1 MARVLCSGSFMC
13 DIITAGLPRLGDPG
27 DLIYAPHGIQIHP
40 GGHAA
45 NVAINLAQLGQTGIA
60 ATGGLGED
68 LFGDFM
74 EEQLTSHG
82 VEVHAQRMAD
92 VPTSKNVVLV
102 VKDEDR
108 RFYAELAANTML
120 SPEHVRSTLEETHPR
135 IFYQGTVGGLRLI
148 DPVLD
153 QVLGQAREMGA
164 LTFVDV
170 VYPTEA
176 AWRNL
181 RSSLHL
187 IDLLHCNLRESEK
200 LTGEGDPSKAADTLA
215 QQGVRLAMVT
225 MGSRGLIASTGE
237 AKLKVPAFN
246 VDTHDTTGAG
256 DAFCAG
262 VISAILGSEALP
274 ENRLPAS
281 QRELAEV
288 LLKGAAAGA
297 ACVTAAG
304 ATTAVTKERTQ
315 RLIAEQASDIR
326 TRMER
331 L

>member
-13 DIITAGLPRLGDPG
+13 DIIAADLPRLGDPG

-45 NVAINLAQLGQTGIA
+45 NVAIDLAQLGQTEIA
-60 ATGGLGED
+60 VTGGLGED

-74 EEQLTSHG
+74 ENQLVRLG
-82 VEVHAQRMAD
+82 IEVHAQRMTD

-120 SPEHVRSTLEETHPR
+120 SPEHVRSTLEETRPK

-153 QVLGQAREMGA
+153 QVLGEAREAGA

-170 VYPTEA
+170 VYPTEG

-181 RSSLHL
+181 RGSLHL
-187 IDLLHCNLRESEK
+187 IDLLHCNLRESEA
-200 LTGEGDPSKAADTLA
+200 LTGEGDPSKAADALA
-215 QQGVRLAMVT
+215 QQGVKLAMVT

-237 AKLKVPAFN
+237 AKLRVPAFN
-246 VDTHDTTGAG
+246 VDTLDTTGAG

-262 VISAILGSEALP
+262 VISSILESEAL
-274 ENRLPAS
+274 LPAS
-281 QRELAEV
+281 RRELAET
-288 LLKGAAAGA
+288 LLRGAAAGA
-297 ACVTAAG
+297 ACVTATG
-304 ATTAVTKERTQ
+304 ATPAVTMVNVQK
-315 RLIAEQASDIR
+315 LIAEQADELR
-326 TRMER
+326 TRVER

>member
-13 DIITAGLPRLGDPG
+13 DIITADLPRLGDPG
-27 DLIYAPHGIQIHP
+27 DLIYAPQGIQLHP

-45 NVAINLAQLGQTGIA
+45 NVAIDLAQMGQTGIA
-60 ATGGLGED
+60 VTGGLGSD

-74 EEQLTSHG
+74 ETQLNRHG
-82 VEVHAQRMAD
+82 IEVHAQRITD

-102 VKDEDR
+102 VKGEDR

-120 SPEHVRSTLEETHPR
+120 SPEHVGSILEETQPE
-135 IFYQGTVGGLRLI
+135 IFYQGTVGGLKLI

-153 QVLGQAREMGA
+153 QILGQAREKDI

-170 VYPTEA
+170 VDPTEG

-181 RSSLHL
+181 RDSLHL

-200 LTGEGDPSKAADTLA
+200 LTGEGDPSKAADALA
-215 QQGVRLAMVT
+215 QQGVKLAMVT
-225 MGSRGLIASTGE
+225 MGSRGLIASTEE

-246 VDTHDTTGAG
+246 VDTLDTTGAG

-262 VISAILGSEALP
+262 VISSLLESGTLLP
-274 ENRLPAS
+274 TS
-281 QRELAEV
+281 QRELTET
-288 LLKGAAAGA
+288 LIRGAAAGA
-297 ACVTAAG
+297 ACVAAVG
-304 ATTAVTKERTQ
+304 ATTAVTKERAET
-315 RLIAEQASDIR
+315 LIEEQGDDLR
-326 TRMER
+326 TRVER

>member
-13 DIITAGLPRLGDPG
+13 DIIAADLPRLGDPG

-45 NVAINLAQLGQTGIA
+45 NVAIDLAQLGQIEIA
-60 ATGGLGED
+60 VTGGLGRD

-74 EEQLTSHG
+74 EDQLVRLG
-82 VEVHAQRMAD
+82 IEVHAQRMTD

-120 SPEHVRSTLEETHPR
+120 SPEHVGSALEETRPR

-153 QVLGQAREMGA
+153 QVLGQAREAGA

-170 VYPTEA
+170 VYPTEG

-181 RSSLHL
+181 RGSLHL
-187 IDLLHCNLRESEK
+187 IDLLHCNLRESEV
-200 LTGEGDPSKAADTLA
+200 LTGEGDPSKAADALA
-215 QQGVRLAMVT
+215 QQGVKLAMVT

-237 AKLKVPAFN
+237 AKLRVPAFN
-246 VDTHDTTGAG
+246 VDTLDTTGAG

-262 VISAILGSEALP
+262 VISSILESETLLP
-274 ENRLPAS
+274 SS
-281 QRELAEV
+281 QRELAET
-288 LLKGAAAGA
+288 LLRGAAAGA
-297 ACVTAAG
+297 ACVTATG
-304 ATTAVTKERTQ
+304 ATTAVTMVNVQK
-315 RLIAEQASDIR
+315 LIAEQADELR

>member
-13 DIITAGLPRLGDPG
+13 DIITAELPRLGDPG
-27 DLIYAPHGIQIHP
+27 DLTYAPHGIQLHP

-45 NVAINLAQLGQTGIA
+45 NVAINLSQLGQTGIA
-60 ATGGLGED
+60 AAGGLGRD

-74 EEQLTSHG
+74 EDQLTKH
-82 VEVHAQRMAD
+82 EIQVHAQRLKD

-102 VKDEDR
+102 VKGEDR
-108 RFYAELAANTML
+108 RFFAELAANTML
-120 SPEHVRSTLEETHPR
+120 SPEHVESTIKETHPE
-135 IFYQGTVGGLRLI
+135 IFYQGTVGGLKYI

-153 QVLGQAREMGA
+153 QVLEQARETGA

-170 VYPTEA
+170 VDPTEG

-181 RSSLHL
+181 RGSLHL

-200 LTGEGDPSKAADTLA
+200 LTGESDPSKAADALA
-215 QQGVRLAMVT
+215 QGGVKLAMVT

-246 VDTHDTTGAG
+246 VGTLDTTGAG

-262 VISAILGSEALP
+262 VISAILESGTLP
-274 ENRLPAS
+274 EKLLPTS
-281 QRELAEV
+281 QRELTEM
-288 LLKGAAAGA
+288 LLEGAAAGA
-297 ACVTAAG
+297 ACVTAVG
-304 ATTAVTKERTQ
+304 ATTAVTKEHTHG
-315 RLIAEQASDIR
+315 LIAEQANDIR
-326 TRMER
+326 TRIER

>member
-13 DIITAGLPRLGDPG
+13 DIITADLPRLGDPG
-27 DLIYAPHGIQIHP
+27 DLIYAPHGIQLHP

-60 ATGGLGED
+60 VTGGLGRD

-74 EEQLTSHG
+74 EEQLTRHG
-82 VEVHAQRMAD
+82 IEVHAQRITDA
-92 VPTSKNVVLV
+92 PTSKNVVLV
-102 VKDEDR
+102 VKGEDR

-120 SPEHVRSTLEETHPR
+120 SPEHVESTIKETHPEM
-135 IFYQGTVGGLRLI
+135 FYQGTVGGLKYI
-148 DPVLD
+148 DSVLD
-153 QVLGQAREMGA
+153 QVLEQARETGA

-170 VYPTEA
+170 VDPTEG

-200 LTGEGDPSKAADTLA
+200 LTGEGDPFKAAETLA

-225 MGSRGLIASTGE
+225 MGSSGLIASTGE
-237 AKLKVPAFN
+237 AKLKVPAFK
-246 VDTHDTTGAG
+246 VDTLDTTGAG

-262 VISAILGSEALP
+262 VIAAILESETLLP
-274 ENRLPAS
+274 TS
-281 QRELAEV
+281 QRELTET
-288 LLKGAAAGA
+288 LIKGAAAGA
-297 ACVTAAG
+297 ACVTATG
-304 ATTAVTKERTQ
+304 ATTAVTKEITQ
-315 RLIAEQASDIR
+315 GLITNQADDLR
-326 TRMER
+326 ARVER
-331 L
+331 LHRNL

>member
-13 DIITAGLPRLGDPG
+13 DIITADLPRLGDPG
-27 DLIYAPHGIQIHP
+27 DLIYAPNGIRLHP

-45 NVAINLAQLGQTGIA
+45 NVAINLAQLGQIGIA
-60 ATGGLGED
+60 VTGGLGSD

-74 EEQLTSHG
+74 EAQLIKHG
-82 VEVHAQRMAD
+82 VEVYAQRMTD
-92 VPTSKNVVLV
+92 LPTSKNVVLV
-102 VKDEDR
+102 VKGKDR

-120 SPEHVRSTLEETHPR
+120 SPEHIGSILEETHPE
-135 IFYQGTVGGLRLI
+135 IFYQGTVGGLKLI

-153 QVLGQAREMGA
+153 KVLGQARETRA

-170 VYPTEA
+170 VDPTEG
-176 AWRNL
+176 AWRIL
-181 RSSLHL
+181 RGSLHL

-200 LTGEGDPSKAADTLA
+200 LTGEGAPSKAADALA
-215 QQGVRLAMVT
+215 QQGVKLAMVT

-246 VDTHDTTGAG
+246 VDTLDTTGAG

-262 VISAILGSEALP
+262 VISSLLDSETLLP
-274 ENRLPAS
+274 TS
-281 QRELAEV
+281 QKELTET
-288 LLKGAAAGA
+288 LIRGAAAGA
-297 ACVTAAG
+297 ACVTAVG
-304 ATTAVTKERTQ
+304 ATTAVTKVNTET
-315 RLIAEQASDIR
+315 LIAEQADDLR
-326 TRMER
+326 ARVER

>member
-13 DIITAGLPRLGDPG
+13 DIITADLPRLGDPG
-27 DLIYAPHGIQIHP
+27 DLIYAPHGIQLHS

-45 NVAINLAQLGQTGIA
+45 NVAINLTQLGQTGIA
-60 ATGGLGED
+60 VTGGLGRD

-74 EEQLTSHG
+74 ETQLVRHG
-82 VEVHAQRMAD
+82 IEVHAQRMTD

-102 VKDEDR
+102 VKNEDR

-135 IFYQGTVGGLRLI
+135 IFYQGTVGGLKLI

-153 QVLGQAREMGA
+153 QVLVQARETGA

-170 VYPTEA
+170 IDPTEG

-187 IDLLHCNLRESEK
+187 VDLLHCNLKESEA
-200 LTGEGDPSKAADTLA
+200 LTGERDPSKAADTLA
-215 QQGVRLAMVT
+215 QQGVRLSMVT

-246 VDTHDTTGAG
+246 VDPLDTTGAG

-262 VISAILGSEALP
+262 VISAILESGTFP
-274 ENRLPAS
+274 ENLLPTS
-281 QRELAEV
+281 QRELTEI

-297 ACVTAAG
+297 ACVTAVG
-304 ATTAVTKERTQ
+304 ATTAVTKEYTQ
-315 RLIAEQASDIR
+315 RLITEQANDVR
-326 TRMER
+326 TRIER

>member
-13 DIITAGLPRLGDPG
+13 DIIAADLPRLGDPG

-45 NVAINLAQLGQTGIA
+45 NVAIDLAQLGQTEIA
-60 ATGGLGED
+60 VTGGLGED

-74 EEQLTSHG
+74 EDQLVRLG
-82 VEVHAQRMAD
+82 IEVHAQRMTD

-120 SPEHVRSTLEETHPR
+120 SPEHVGSALEETRPKV
-135 IFYQGTVGGLRLI
+135 FYQGTVGGLRLI

-153 QVLGQAREMGA
+153 QVLGQAREAGA

-170 VYPTEA
+170 VYPTEG

-181 RSSLHL
+181 RGSLHL
-187 IDLLHCNLRESEK
+187 IDLLHCNLRESEA
-200 LTGEGDPSKAADTLA
+200 LTGEGDPSKAADALA
-215 QQGVRLAMVT
+215 QQGVKLAMVT

-237 AKLKVPAFN
+237 AKLRVPAFN
-246 VDTHDTTGAG
+246 VDTLDTTGAG

-262 VISAILGSEALP
+262 VISSILESEAL
-274 ENRLPAS
+274 LPS
-281 QRELAEV
+281 SRRELTET
-288 LLKGAAAGA
+288 LLRGAAAGA
-297 ACVTAAG
+297 VCVTATG
-304 ATTAVTKERTQ
+304 APTAVTMVNVQK
-315 RLIAEQASDIR
+315 LIAEQVDELR
-326 TRMER
+326 TRVER